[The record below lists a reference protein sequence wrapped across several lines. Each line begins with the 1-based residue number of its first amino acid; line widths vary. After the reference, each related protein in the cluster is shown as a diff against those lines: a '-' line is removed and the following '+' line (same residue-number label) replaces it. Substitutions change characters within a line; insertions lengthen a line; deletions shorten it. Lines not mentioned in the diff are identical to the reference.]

1 MAVNNNTH
9 VKSQTIRIPA
19 MIFPFHVTPVDGLRF
34 ASVRSR
40 ARYYTAFRRGE
51 YWKLYA
57 SKFML
62 CYADGMLIMLRRISV
77 LSENGV
83 QL

>member
-1 MAVNNNTH
+1 MAINNNTH
-9 VKSQTIRIPA
+9 IQSQPIRMPA

-34 ASVRSR
+34 IRVRSR
-40 ARYYTAFRRGE
+40 ARYYTAFKRAE

-57 SKFML
+57 SKFLL
-62 CYADGMLIMLRRISV
+62 CYPNGMLIMFRRFFV
-77 LSENGV
+77 FPENGA